1 MKYLFFLTVVMVV
14 FSACNKETES
24 QSQKDEKIIIQY
36 LADHDMEA
44 ERHESGLY
52 HHVIVEGTGGHPD
65 INSTIEVRYTGYLT
79 DNYVFDATAGT
90 STLTIALSQM
100 IPGWQ
105 IGIPLMKSGGTSTL
119 FIPSALGYGSQVS
132 ADIPPN
138 SVLIFDVEL
147 L

>member
-1 MKYLFFLTVVMVV
+1 MKYLLILSVVMVA
-14 FSACNKETES
+14 FFACNKETES
-24 QSQKDEKIIIQY
+24 QAEKDEKIIIQY

-65 INSTIEVRYTGYLT
+65 INSTIEVRYVGYLT
-79 DNYVFDATAGT
+79 DSYVFDATEGT
-90 STLTIALSQM
+90 STLTVSLYQM

-119 FIPSALGYGSQVS
+119 LIPSALGYGPQISQ
-132 ADIPPN
+132 DIPPN